1 MASLSHHDFIDSLYK
16 VFSFESFKVLLL
28 IFIVPYKFL
37 IKVYFNQTEFHY
49 MHLFIKQK
57 SIESQIKHTAL
68 ILNELSLTQESD
80 KQKKKKNHEEL
91 NQRCQPHHHKE
102 AQYPQSFN
110 LQDQSTVLRT

>member
-1 MASLSHHDFIDSLYK
+1 
-16 VFSFESFKVLLL
+16 
-28 IFIVPYKFL
+28 
-37 IKVYFNQTEFHY
+37 

-80 KQKKKKNHEEL
+80 KQKKKKKHEEL

-102 AQYPQSFN
+102 AQHPQSFN
-110 LQDQSTVLRT
+110 LQDLSTVLRT